1 MHRRAPPAT
10 RAARSSAPARSACPP
25 APCASPPRPAR
36 TDRHSPRCVR
46 SPRATAA
53 RTWPGV
59 GHPRTPPPGSPRG
72 RSRSACP
79 VRRSSASS
87 PTRRLLARRLLAARG
102 RLLRRLLAARG
113 RLLRRLLAARGRL
126 LRRLLLAQ
134 QLAARRVDQLLGDHH
149 NHLGISK
156 CGPSIF
162 AAFGGFADRQRR
174 T

>member
-25 APCASPPRPAR
+25 TLCASPPRPAH

-53 RTWPGV
+53 RTWPAV

-102 RLLRRLLAARG
+102 RLLRRLLA
-113 RLLRRLLAARGRL
+113 RRLLAARGRL

-156 CGPSIF
+156 CAPSMR
-162 AAFGGFADRQRR
+162 AGFPALSLRA